1 MKQLLISSY
10 TRIKE
15 TNIIANFLNLS
26 SIQLSNILLLILI
39 FPIITHQI
47 GIEAFGFVMLAN
59 TFSVLTGTVINYGTN
74 QTGIRDVAAH
84 VKDQPSLQG
93 TFYNTLWIRFFL
105 FIAYL
110 LLLFVLQWFSIQYYL
125 FILFSLP
132 LVVSEVLNPLFFF
145 IGIEKLRLY
154 NLTNVLSKIAA
165 IVMLFFFIDSAKDA
179 IWVNFIMGM
188 ATVGTYAYLLYIAIR
203 DYKLGFSGP
212 VKADLLKIARN
223 NFYLTINNIS
233 NNLQQSIIIF
243 ALAKWGTASVLGAYT
258 LCDKMIGSC
267 RILLITVSNAVYPK
281 SAQLYKLSPRL
292 WKRYKKRM
300 QVLITSVFFMGSML
314 LFIFAPFAVK
324 VLSGEENETAVLFL
338 RIMALVPTISALNV
352 LNVLDQLLKNHNVY
366 IFRIAMVLLGLAV
379 ILALG
384 LLQLSNPLWV
394 GSFTLIIEIAG
405 LLMYQY
411 VVTKPAIQHV

>member
-1 MKQLLISSY
+1 VKQLLISSY

-84 VKDQPSLQG
+84 VKDRARLQSV
-93 TFYNTLWIRFFL
+93 FYNTLWIRLFL
-105 FIAYL
+105 FITYL
-110 LLLFVLQWFSIQYYL
+110 VLLFVLQWFSIQYYT

-132 LVVSEVLNPLFFF
+132 LVMAEMLNPLFFF
-145 IGIEKLRLY
+145 IGIEKLKLFNIA
-154 NLTNVLSKIAA
+154 NLLSKVSAIALL
-165 IVMLFFFIDSAKDA
+165 IFFIDGAKDA

-188 ATVGTYAYLLYIAIR
+188 ATVGTYSYLLYIAIR
-203 DYKLGFSGP
+203 DFKLGFTGP
-212 VKADLLKIARN
+212 VKVSLIEIARN

-243 ALAKWGTASVLGAYT
+243 ALAKWGTAPVLGAYT
-258 LCDKMIGSC
+258 LCDKVIGSC

-300 QVLITSVFFMGSML
+300 QLIITGLFFMGSVL
-314 LFIFAPFAVK
+314 LFIFAPLAVK
-324 VLSGEENETAVLFL
+324 VLSGEKNDTAILFL

-352 LNVLDQLLKNHNVY
+352 LNVLDQLLKNHNIY
-366 IFRIAMVLLGLAV
+366 IFRIAMVLLALAV
-379 ILALG
+379 FLALG
-384 LLQLSNPLWV
+384 LLQLTNPLWV
-394 GSFTLIIEIAG
+394 GSFTLIIELAG

-411 VVTKPAIQHV
+411 VVTKPAIKHA

>member
-1 MKQLLISSY
+1 LKQILISSY

-26 SIQLSNILLLILI
+26 SIQLSNILLLVLI

-59 TFSVLTGTVINYGTN
+59 TFSVLSGTIVNYGTN
-74 QTGIRDVAAH
+74 QTGIRDIAAH
-84 VKDQPSLQG
+84 LKDQQRLRNI
-93 TFYNTLWIRFFL
+93 FYNTLWIRTLLFL
-105 FIAYL
+105 FYL
-110 LLLFVLQWFSIQYYL
+110 LLLFVLQWLSIQYYL

-132 LVVSEVLNPLFFF
+132 LVLGEVLNPLFFF
-145 IGIEKLRLY
+145 IGIEKLKLY
-154 NLTNVLSKIAA
+154 NIANVLSKVTA
-165 IVMLFFFIDSAKDA
+165 IVMLFFFIDGSKDA
-179 IWVNFIMGM
+179 IWVNFILGS
-188 ATVGTYAYLLYIAIR
+188 ATVITYAFLLYIAIR
-203 DYKLGFSGP
+203 DYKLHFSGP
-212 VKADLLKIARN
+212 VKSDMLAITRN

-243 ALAKWGTASVLGAYT
+243 ALAKWGTAPVLGAYT
-258 LCDKMIGSC
+258 LCDKVIGSC

-300 QVLITSVFFMGSML
+300 QVLITALFFIGSIL
-314 LFIFAPFAVK
+314 LFVFAPFAVK
-324 VLSGEENETAVLFL
+324 VLSGEENDMAVFFL

-352 LNVLDQLLKNHNVY
+352 LNVLDQLLKNNNVY
-366 IFRIAMVLLGLAV
+366 IFRIAMVLLALSV
-379 ILALG
+379 LLALC
-384 LLQLSNPLWV
+384 LIQLSNPLWV
-394 GSFTLIIEIAG
+394 GSFTLIIEISG

-411 VVTKPAIQHV
+411 VVAKPVLKHD

>member
-1 MKQLLISSY
+1 LKQLLISSY

-84 VKDQPSLQG
+84 VKDLPKLRSV
-93 TFYNTLWIRFFL
+93 FYNTLWIRVFL
-105 FIAYL
+105 FLLYL
-110 LLLFVLQWFSIQYYL
+110 LVLFVLQWLSIQYYL

-132 LVVSEVLNPLFFF
+132 LVIAEVLNPIFFF
-145 IGIEKLRLY
+145 IGIEKLKLY
-154 NLTNVLSKIAA
+154 NIANLLSKVSA
-165 IVMLFFFIDSAKDA
+165 IVLLVFFIDGAKDA

-188 ATVGTYAYLLYIAIR
+188 AMVATYTYLLYIVIR
-203 DYKLGFSGP
+203 DFKLQFSGP
-212 VKADLLKIARN
+212 SKVDLIQIARS

-243 ALAKWGTASVLGAYT
+243 ALAKWGTAPVLGAYT
-258 LCDKMIGSC
+258 LCDKVIGSC

-300 QVLITSVFFMGSML
+300 QFLITGLFFMGSIL

-324 VLSGEENETAVLFL
+324 VLSGQENETAVLFL

-352 LNVLDQLLKNHNVY
+352 LNVLDQLLKNNNVY

-379 ILALG
+379 VLAFG

-405 LLMYQY
+405 LFMYQY
-411 VVTKPAIQHV
+411 VVTKPEIKHA

>member
-10 TRIKE
+10 TRIRE

-84 VKDQPSLQG
+84 VKDAPRLQSV
-93 TFYNTLWIRFFL
+93 FYNTLWIRVYLFL
-105 FIAYL
+105 GYL
-110 LLLFVLQWFSIQYYL
+110 LVLFVLQWFSIQYYM

-132 LVVSEVLNPLFFF
+132 LVLSEVLNPLFFF

-154 NLTNVLSKIAA
+154 NLCNVLSKVGA
-165 IVMLFFFIDSAKDA
+165 IVMLFFFIDGAKDA
-179 IWVNFIMGM
+179 IWVNFIMGI
-188 ATVGTYAYLLYIAIR
+188 ATAGTYSYLLYIAIR
-203 DYKLGFSGP
+203 DYNLNFKGP
-212 VKADLLKIARN
+212 VKVDLLEIARS

-243 ALAKWGTASVLGAYT
+243 ALAKWGTAPVLGAYT
-258 LCDKMIGSC
+258 LCDKVIGSC

-300 QVLITSVFFMGSML
+300 QVLITGIFFMGSVL
-314 LFIFAPFAVK
+314 LFIFAPFAIK
-324 VLSGEENETAVLFL
+324 VLSGEDNETAVLFL

-352 LNVLDQLLKNHNVY
+352 LNVLDQLLRNHNVY
-366 IFRIAMVLLGLAV
+366 IFRIAMILLALAV
-379 ILALG
+379 FLALG
-384 LLQLSNPLWV
+384 LLQLTNPLWV

-411 VVTKPAIQHV
+411 VVTKPAIKHA